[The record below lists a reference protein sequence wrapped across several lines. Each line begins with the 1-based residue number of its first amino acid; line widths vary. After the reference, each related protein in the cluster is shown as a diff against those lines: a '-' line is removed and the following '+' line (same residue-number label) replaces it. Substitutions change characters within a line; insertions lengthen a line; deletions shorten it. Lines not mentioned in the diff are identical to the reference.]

1 MTPMPRVIEQPDPAA
16 VAAHAAEQLMSTVT
30 AALAERRS
38 AHVALAG
45 GTTPGATYE
54 LLVPGALAGVDLW
67 FGDERCVGPEDPQS
81 NARMVL
87 STLPVAGAVLHRIEG
102 ERGAEVAAQAY
113 EEELRALVPLDG
125 ADVPLLDLVLLGI
138 GEDGHTASLFPDN
151 PALFVDDRAVVP
163 VHDAPK
169 PPPDRVSLSL
179 PVLRAA
185 RCCILLATGSAKAV
199 ALAGALGAPTSRVP
213 SSLLARER
221 LIVIADSAA
230 LAGR

>member
-1 MTPMPRVIEQPDPAA
+1 MTPAPRVIEELDPAA
-16 VAAHAAEQLMSTVT
+16 VAERAAALFLTTVT
-30 AALAERRS
+30 SALAERGS
-38 AHVALAG
+38 AHVAVAG
-45 GTTPGATYE
+45 GTTPAATYE
-54 LLVPGALAGVDLW
+54 LLAPGVLAGVDLW
-67 FGDERCVGPEDPQS
+67 FGDERCVGPDDPQS
-81 NARMVL
+81 NARMVI
-87 STLPVAGAVLHRIEG
+87 STLPLGGAVLHRIEG
-102 ERGAEVAAQAY
+102 ERGAEVAAEAY
-113 EEELRALVPLDG
+113 EDELRARVPLAAAG
-125 ADVPLLDLVLLGI
+125 VPVLDLVLLGI
-138 GEDGHTASLFPDN
+138 GEDGHTASLIPDT

-185 RCCILLATGSAKAV
+185 RSAILLAAGSGKAA
-199 ALAGALGAPTSRVP
+199 ALAGALGEPTPRVP

>member
-1 MTPMPRVIEQPDPAA
+1 MRPTPRVIEELDPAA
-16 VAAHAAEQLMSTVT
+16 VARHAATQFVT
-30 AALAERRS
+30 IVATALAERGS

-45 GTTPGATYE
+45 GTTPAATYE
-54 LLVPGALAGVDLW
+54 LLAPGDLADVELW
-67 FGDERCVGPEDPQS
+67 FGDERCVGPDDPDS
-81 NARMVL
+81 NARMVR
-87 STLPVAGAVLHRIEG
+87 STLPLAGAVLHRIEG
-102 ERGAEVAAQAY
+102 ERGAEVAADAY
-113 EEELRALVPLDG
+113 EAELRARVPLAG
-125 ADVPLLDLVLLGI
+125 AGMPVFDLVLLGI

-151 PALFVDDRAVVP
+151 PALAVDDRAVVP

-185 RCCILLATGSAKAV
+185 RTCILLATGSGKAA
-199 ALAGALGAPTSRVP
+199 ALAGALGEPTPRVP

-221 LIVIADSAA
+221 LTVIADSAA